1 MRRYE
6 QFKLPIDKER
16 AWQNICLQQKFLL
29 RKLLHQN
36 TTLYNYCWIWAWPLI
51 LLTDRCCLTSRTHYQ
66 CWWSITH
73 KHNAHCMKSVQ
84 TRSKSPY
91 SVRIQENTDQKKHR
105 IWTLF
110 TQLLSTKL
118 KLQSGSSMNN
128 ILATNRVLPQ
138 GDRMSVNK
146 LTFYLAQAFRE
157 EHQKHS
163 FAKTHFVPHDYC
175 YPRKTSMLNINM

>member
-1 MRRYE
+1 MHE
-6 QFKLPIDKER
+6 KCPNAEFF
-16 AWQNICLQQKFLL
+16 FLSVFSC
-29 RKLLHQN
+29 
-36 TTLYNYCWIWAWPLI
+36 T
-51 LLTDRCCLTSRTHYQ
+51 RTEYGDL
-66 CWWSITH
+66 
-73 KHNAHCMKSVQ
+73 
-84 TRSKSPY
+84 RSKFPY